1 MLAAPELSHVCDLE
15 VDVGPIRDLGAMPH
29 GRRRLV
35 VILGGVVSGPRLA
48 GDILPGGADWQY
60 VRDDGSVELVARYAI
75 KTTAGPEIA
84 VSNRGIRRAAPE
96 VLARLAA
103 GEPVDPALIYFRT
116 IPTFEAPDG
125 ALSWLNRSLF
135 LANAV
140 RLPDKV
146 KLRVFE
152 VG

>member
-15 VDVGPIRDLGAMPH
+15 VDVGPIRDLGTMPH

-125 ALSWLNRSLF
+125 AFSWLNRSLF